1 MGTTDNSTWTRIQQS
16 VREAEQLLNQ
26 KQYNM
31 VLVRARQ
38 TLEFMVNCLGEK
50 ALIVDGNLA
59 DNIDQLFEGHW
70 ISQGTKDHY
79 HRIRVLGNK
88 ALHEGNDSPY
98 DANEAFQLLSQEAN
112 SFANILNG
120 RQTNTSANRPV
131 QRMPQSTGPR
141 MVQPADSRAG
151 QAAGARSGQA
161 AGVRSGQTGGA
172 RSGQT
177 AGARAGQAGGARP
190 GQAAGTR
197 AGQVGNAR
205 PGQSSG
211 SRSGQTSG
219 ARSGQSGSSQRN
231 PQRQPSRTG
240 QSSSSNRSRRRPKK
254 KGFDPYDLVKPGLIL
269 LVLVIIVIAV
279 VSFLNRKDEKPKPTE
294 PTTAESVTAETPES
308 VPEEPTTEPPTEPA
322 PVVYKTTAS
331 PRLNVRSEPSTTGSL
346 LGTLAVGTVV
356 DYVQAYN
363 DEWAV
368 IMFEG
373 KQAYVSSQYLQ
384 AQEPATE
391 PQSSSAESS
400 TAAQ

>member
-151 QAAGARSGQA
+151 QAAGARSGQ
-161 AGVRSGQTGGA
+161 
-172 RSGQT
+172 T

-240 QSSSSNRSRRRPKK
+240 QGSSSNRSRRRPKK